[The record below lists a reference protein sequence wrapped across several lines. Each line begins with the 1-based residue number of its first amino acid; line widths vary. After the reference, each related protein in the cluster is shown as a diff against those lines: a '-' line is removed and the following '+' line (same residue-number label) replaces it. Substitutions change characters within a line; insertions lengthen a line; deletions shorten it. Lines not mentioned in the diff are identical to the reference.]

1 MNVVIDELK
10 KNGFNYNGKLREII
24 EEYLN
29 EHSSIFKQIGKN
41 IDNLESFKEIYHM
54 MGEYRIGQIIA
65 FYCLCLHK
73 FRKKRKGRKRRRR
86 KNQIFNTNDIR
97 RL

>member
-65 FYCLCLHK
+65 FYCLLDVYTNLE
-73 FRKKRKGRKRRRR
+73 KKEKEK
-86 KNQIFNTNDIR
+86 KKTKKELDF
-97 RL
+97 

>member
-41 IDNLESFKEIYHM
+41 IDNLESFKEIYQM
-54 MGEYRIGQIIA
+54 VGEYRIGQIIA
-65 FYCLCLHK
+65 FYCLLDVY
-73 FRKKRKGRKRRRR
+73 
-86 KNQIFNTNDIR
+86 TNDIR